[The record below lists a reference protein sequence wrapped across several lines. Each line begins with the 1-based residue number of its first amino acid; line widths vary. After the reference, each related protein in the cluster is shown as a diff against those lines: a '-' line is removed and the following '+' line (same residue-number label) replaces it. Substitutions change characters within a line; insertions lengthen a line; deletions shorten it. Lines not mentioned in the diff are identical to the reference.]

1 MIFTN
6 NIYRKEKNLI
16 SSIMRLMFL
25 FVFLLQGITASA
37 QKVPTIHTSDNKA
50 SYGTGTA
57 LSVPRPTNVAKGDLI
72 VLIFSSQQSAV
83 GTTSCFT
90 VPSGFTLIRNEHDQ
104 SFSSRPEVAVY
115 YKIAGDTEPALYTS
129 TLTQYTE
136 EPRWSALAL
145 RITQHDPLEPILL
158 HNSANSGNL
167 NTPSLDLPSLA
178 ITIKN
183 TLVVGTIGVRRAIS
197 NIVWPIGMSF
207 ADMVV
212 GSGDNDEDTNR
223 PTLFVGSQLYETIGS
238 GETVLNTFSWDGAAK
253 AAGVIFSIKPDIT
266 SADLEINAT
275 VSESAPQRGEE
286 IVFTIT
292 AKNNGT
298 ANSTGTFVNIEIP
311 AGYTY
316 LSHTLSKGQYDPT
329 TKSWFINALANGNEE
344 ELKLTVLVTC
354 STADEHDLKLK
365 IEGDQPDVILTNNE
379 FSISVVPYGICP
391 VVAVPD
397 NITVTQGS
405 PAVLNVLDNDLLG
418 DFDPTTFSSTNIFP
432 KPSNGMLIV
441 GVNGNVTYLPNGNF
455 VGTDSFKYLICGT
468 SGQCSEATVTITV
481 EPDLFDVCM
490 DATRAK
496 TYYLPFPE
504 EPNLLLKALRSA
516 AGGSPN
522 TDIVRNV
529 LSIKVNY
536 PKTVIVYDHW
546 EDGYE
551 TDITNPQQ
559 STTEIWGDGD
569 RSNGV
574 APGYP
579 NDIIPAGGEIIIDK
593 TFAYNRNQFSIQYDG
608 KDKIYSTNDLAIS
621 KITGSNANFGIQN
634 VKTDVIDITRFG
646 KSFTIGF
653 GEDLAALGTRH
664 NSFKYVGVFIRAS
677 EDDTFVELDYN
688 GDGVIDI
695 TKTLNEGEVWL
706 YDGTASMP
714 GKDSDV
720 NKANDI
726 KAGARVIADKPVG
739 VDIVFGGLDSYGTRN
754 LYILP
759 AQFYGSHYI
768 TPVHTTNTAAPVV
781 AYFYNSS
788 SSDIEIE
795 YEAGTGVSDSFTISG
810 NGLNFLTLSEKAGYS
825 FYNVEGKPFTAVI
838 VVDADASGSAYDWAY
853 TMVPSE
859 RLTNFASIAWAPGS
873 DNLSA
878 NYNPIWV
885 TANAPATI
893 YVKWDGNMSDR
904 EADYY
909 TPCGLPYDEAH
920 TITAL
925 QSIRLFDTTD
935 NDQSGAAVFTCGD
948 DPVPFAAVWGQDA
961 FAKNDGKEA
970 TPTASPAMD
979 VGYLMIPR
987 CLDNLIVAND
997 DMEVTEPE
1005 ELVVIDIQNNDAG
1018 YLSTVDPQ
1026 SVVIT
1031 VYPENGTVEVNSDGT
1046 ISYTPNPGFTG
1057 EDVFTYSVCALEYAG
1072 TCDDAIVTIHV
1083 RSCEDAAGSAGTNVI
1098 RGRVFLEQSPYD
1110 GKYHETEMLVE
1121 DVKIN
1126 LYADANCNGVI
1137 DSGEELLES
1146 TTTNIAG
1153 RFTFNTRSDKYARDE
1168 FPSEVYNNNNGT
1180 LNWSNNWSLNPTTS
1194 FSVVTDAIPNALT
1207 NKALLISGNGNIS
1220 RSMDFSG
1227 ATGAALAFKLR
1238 RNEIPPTATLDV
1250 FFNDNLLIRITD
1262 DVGTDLIYEEVILP
1276 ITKSWINTN
1285 GSNTI
1290 RFAASNMI
1298 GSAQYYLDDVELM
1311 QFPTCFVVQIDPSS
1325 ANEFYELGVIK
1336 EFPMSF
1342 AQLGSCASYDYLS
1355 MRSVVTAMDDDE
1367 KILMDVPKNINV
1379 LQNDTGKPD
1388 PSTVQVT
1395 QQPANGIAVVNSDGT
1410 ITYYPNAGFG
1420 GSDTFK
1426 YSVCSLDD
1434 PNVCDEA
1441 EVTINVA
1448 CMSSV
1453 GKNLISGIV
1462 YGDKDEDG
1470 TYDSGE
1476 KGVPN
1481 IPVELYADVN
1491 NNGLVDTG
1499 EPLITTIFTDELGG
1513 YLFKLDCKNEQ
1524 SVRDE
1529 FSVNSFNANDGSELW
1544 ASSWIKSY
1552 DNDDNPSIYI
1562 NAAGKLRIQGDGT
1575 TKAVSIRRT
1584 ADLTG
1589 AVQASLTY
1597 NYAKSAFSS
1606 SSSTIDFV
1614 EVEISPD
1621 GGLTWSRLKLYSGTA
1636 SSSGSETFDISAFI
1650 SPTTTIR
1657 IRESKNSTFIS
1668 TEYMTFDNVEIS
1680 YTLIPP
1686 DGVYVRDEF
1695 STQTYDNNDGA
1706 FDWDSDW
1713 VEIDNNDAATGSV
1726 YINTDGKLRIQ
1737 GDGLTDQKSIQRKV
1751 NLQNVTQATLI
1762 YSYEKSSFSSGS
1774 DDWVD
1779 VEISLN
1785 GVDNWYQ
1792 LKHIS
1797 GTTAAA
1803 GVEIIEIPDAYYGE
1817 HSTIRIIEADHTNFS
1832 NTEYVLFDNFTII
1845 KSYNKY
1851 IVKLKEP
1858 IPDGYLLTTSA
1869 TIPVGFGTCGIG
1881 VCGNNF
1887 GLNAADLEVIKTAS
1901 DNNPI
1906 VGDNVVFTIKV
1917 QNNGPGNSTN
1927 IEIEDKLPNGYVYV
1941 SHTASAGTFN
1951 VSTGIWTIDGILAEA
1966 SEELKITA
1974 TVLEPL
1980 DASLIY
1986 LNTAKIISQD
1996 QSDPDLTNNTS
2007 SIEASPLCLPKLQ
2020 LTKVALTADF
2030 NAPGRLLEYQLK
2042 VKNIGNVGVSNIVV
2056 EDLKADAAPV
2066 YSSGDT
2072 NNNGVLEFGEEW
2084 IYLVEYTSTQY
2095 DIDFG
2100 YYKNTATASGI
2111 PLCGT
2116 LQTVEASAIVFSVAD
2131 PAFTLEKEAISGHDY
2146 MAVGDK
2152 VVYNYTLTNT
2162 GNVSL
2167 DYFTIVDDK
2176 IGTLPVVDI
2185 ALPVGTS
2192 WTVSA
2197 EYTITQAD
2205 IDARKVTNIAIA
2217 STKFDGVVYTAQD
2230 TETVKR
2236 LANNFWMGGTKDY
2249 ENAWWKTDNWT
2260 ANYIPVPG
2268 EDVEFATIANNGKD
2282 AVENLHLDTDRV
2294 IGNLIN
2300 ATDKD
2305 LIITTGNQ
2313 LIIEG
2318 EVIDNNASAGT
2329 IIIKAATDEPTGTL
2343 IFSDPTKNQNVQA
2356 TVEFYN
2362 QAYECDDCGYYRN
2375 QWQYFGIPVKNADF
2389 PYLTPKV
2396 ETVNQWVEPYNGDKW
2411 RPAPYAPDTKLQA
2424 FKGYEMTNSSTV
2436 APTHIYQFK
2445 GELNVGDAT
2454 VPLTHTPTANY
2465 PGMNLVSNSFSA
2477 ALPIS
2482 ADAIVDANTILDEK
2496 TVYLFNTGTRD
2507 QWRKLDGSNVTGVNA
2522 GRYLSVPFALAGTG
2536 TLPGII
2542 PSMHSFMLNANV
2554 SGNITLKYD
2563 ELEKT
2568 ISDTHTPAWRAKRQN
2583 QEYPYIIMDMI
2594 GSESADRVWLFEVEG
2609 TTTGFDNGWDGYKL
2623 KEEHI
2628 TQVYITAENGDIYQV
2643 ASVPEFIGTAIHV
2656 DEMLYEDYQISFSVS
2671 EDIEYRSLYVHDRLT
2686 DNTYPLNDGAEY
2698 SIPTATK
2705 AISNRFKV
2713 VADDFDNAGMSI
2725 IVTVIDKIVHVS
2737 NYSKEDCKVELYNA
2751 SGKLVEQAYVS
2762 KGNTVK
2768 LKGYGIFDPG
2778 VYITKIIGETYVN
2791 KTTKVVIK

>member
-6 NIYRKEKNLI
+6 NIYRKGKNLI

-37 QKVPTIHTSDNKA
+37 QKIPTIQTSDNKA

-158 HNSANSGNL
+158 HNAANSGNL

-178 ITIKN
+178 ITKEN
-183 TLVVGTIGVRRAIS
+183 TLVVGAIGVRRAIS

-212 GSGDNDEDTNR
+212 GDGDNDEDTNR
-223 PTLFVGSQLYETIGS
+223 PTLFVGSQLYETIGL

-253 AAGVIFSIKPDIT
+253 AAGVIFSIKSDIT
-266 SADLEINAT
+266 SADLGINAT
-275 VSESAPQRGEE
+275 VSKSNPQRGEE

-298 ANSTGTFVNIEIP
+298 ANATGTLVSIDIP

-329 TKSWFINALANGNEE
+329 TKSWYINQLANGNEE
-344 ELKLTVLVTC
+344 ELQLTVLVTC

-365 IEGDQPDVILTNNE
+365 IKGDQPDVILTNNE

-397 NITVTQGS
+397 NVTVTQGT

-418 DFDPTTFSSTNIFP
+418 DFDPTTFSSMNIYP

-441 GVNGNVTYLPNGNF
+441 GVDGNVTYLPNGNF

-481 EPDLFDVCM
+481 EPDLFDVCL

-516 AGGSPN
+516 ASQNPN
-522 TDIVRNV
+522 QVTVRNI

-569 RSNGV
+569 ITNGV

-621 KITGSNANFGIQN
+621 KITGSDANFNVQN
-634 VKTDVIDITRFG
+634 IKTDVIDITRFG

-653 GEDLAALGTRH
+653 GEDLTALGTQH
-664 NSFKYVGVFIRAS
+664 NAFKYVGAFIRAS
-677 EDDTFVELDYN
+677 EDDTFVELDYD
-688 GDGVIDI
+688 GDGIIDV

-706 YDGTASMP
+706 YDGTASTP
-714 GKDSDV
+714 GVSSNV
-720 NKANDI
+720 NQANDI

-739 VDIVFGGLDSYGTRN
+739 VDIVFGGIDNYGTRN

-759 AQFYGSHYI
+759 AQFYGSKYI
-768 TPVHTTNTAAPVV
+768 TPVHTTLSTAPVL

-788 SSDIEIE
+788 SNPVTINWK
-795 YEAGTGVSDSFTISG
+795 AGTGNTG
-810 NGLNFLTLSEKAGYS
+810 NFSIPAAGMNFLSLAHSGGYS
-825 FYNVEGKPFTAVI
+825 FESTNDEPFTAVI

-853 TMVPSE
+853 TMVPTE

-873 DNLSA
+873 LNLSA

-885 TANAPATI
+885 TADEPTTI
-893 YVKWDGNMSDR
+893 YVKWDGDMSDK

-925 QSIRLFDTTD
+925 QSLKLYDVKD
-935 NDQSGAAVFTCGD
+935 NDQSGAAVYTCGD

-961 FAKNDGKEA
+961 NAGNP
-970 TPTASPAMD
+970 TPTSGQSLD

-987 CLDNLIVAND
+987 CLNNLIVAND

-1005 ELVVIDIQNNDAG
+1005 ELVVINIHNNDAG
-1018 YLSTVDPQ
+1018 YLCTVDPE

-1057 EDVFTYSVCALEYAG
+1057 EDIFTYSVCALEYAG

-1083 RSCEDAAGSAGTNVI
+1083 RSCEDAAGSAGTNAI

-1110 GKYHETEMLVE
+1110 GKYHETEILVN
-1121 DVKIN
+1121 DVKVN
-1126 LYADANCNGVI
+1126 LYADRNCNGVV

-1153 RFTFNTRSDKYARDE
+1153 RFTFNTRGDKYARDE
-1168 FPSEVYNNNNGT
+1168 FPSNAYNSDNGT
-1180 LNWSNNWSLNPTTS
+1180 LSWSSNWSPSPATS
-1194 FSVVTDAIPNALT
+1194 FSVVTDALPNALT
-1207 NKALLISGNGNIS
+1207 NFALRISGSGNIS
-1220 RSMDFSG
+1220 RSMNFSG
-1227 ATGAALAFKLR
+1227 ATGAALSFKLR
-1238 RNEIPPTATLDV
+1238 RNEIAPTATLDV
-1250 FFNDNLLIRITD
+1250 FFNDNLLIKITD
-1262 DVGTDLIYEEVILP
+1262 DIGTDLLYEEFILP
-1276 ITKSWINTN
+1276 ITNSWIEAN
-1285 GSNTI
+1285 GNNTI
-1290 RFAASNMI
+1290 RFVASNII

-1325 ANEFYELGVIK
+1325 ANEFYELGVTK

-1355 MRSVVTAMDDDE
+1355 MRAVVTAMDDDE
-1367 KILMDVPKNINV
+1367 KVLMDVPKNINV
-1379 LQNDTGKPD
+1379 LQNDIGKPD

-1395 QQPANGIAVVNSDGT
+1395 QQPANGIVVVNRDGT

-1420 GSDTFK
+1420 GSDIFK

-1448 CMSSV
+1448 CMSSA

-1481 IPVELYADVN
+1481 IPVELYADIN

-1499 EPLITTIFTDELGG
+1499 EPLVATVVTDELGG
-1513 YLFKLDCKNEQ
+1513 YLFKMDCNNEK
-1524 SVRDE
+1524 SVKDE
-1529 FSVNSFNANDGSELW
+1529 FSVNFFNENDGSELW

-1552 DNDDNPSIYI
+1552 DNEDNPSIYI

-1597 NYAKSAFSS
+1597 DYAKSAFSS

-1713 VEIDNNDAATGSV
+1713 VEIDNNNAATGSV

-1737 GDGLTDQKSIQRKV
+1737 GDGLTDQKSLQRKV

-1762 YSYEKSSFSSGS
+1762 YSYEKSSFSHASN
-1774 DDWVD
+1774 DWVD

-1797 GTTAAA
+1797 GTAAA
-1803 GVEIIEIPDAYYGE
+1803 SGVEIIDIPDTYYGE
-1817 HSTIRIIEADHTNFS
+1817 NSTIRIIEANHTNFS

-1845 KSYNKY
+1845 KSYNNY

-1869 TIPVGFGTCGIG
+1869 TIPVVFGTCGIG
-1881 VCGNNF
+1881 ECGNNF

-1901 DNNPI
+1901 DNNPK
-1906 VGDNVVFTIKV
+1906 VGDNVVFTIKA
-1917 QNNGPGNSTN
+1917 QNNGHGNSTN
-1927 IEIEDKLPNGYVYV
+1927 IVIEDKLPNGYVYV
-1941 SHTASAGTFN
+1941 SHTASAGNFN

-2042 VKNIGNVGVSNIVV
+2042 VKNIGNVGISNIVV

-2116 LQTVEASAIVFSVAD
+2116 LQTVEASAIVFSVAE

-2167 DYFTIVDDK
+2167 DYFTIEDDK

-2185 ALPVGTS
+2185 ALPAGNS

-2205 IDARKVTNIAIA
+2205 IDARSVTNIAIA
-2217 STKFDGVVYTAQD
+2217 STKFNGIVYTAQD

-2249 ENAWWKTDNWT
+2249 ENAWWETDNWT
-2260 ANYIPVPG
+2260 SNYIPDPG
-2268 EDVEFATIANNGKD
+2268 EDVEFATIANNGKA

-2294 IGNLIN
+2294 IGDLIN

-2305 LIITTGNQ
+2305 LVITTGNQ
-2313 LIIEG
+2313 LIING
-2318 EVIDNNASAGT
+2318 EVIDTNASAGT
-2329 IIIKAATDEPTGTL
+2329 IVIKAASDDPTGTL

-2424 FKGYEMTNSSTV
+2424 FKGYEMTNTSTV
-2436 APTHIYQFK
+2436 KPTHIYQFK

-2482 ADAIVDANTILDEK
+2482 ANAIVDANTILDEQ

-2507 QWRKLDGSNVTGVNA
+2507 QWRKLDGSNVSGINA
-2522 GRYLSVPFALAGTG
+2522 GRYLAVPFHLAGTG
-2536 TLPGII
+2536 SLPATI
-2542 PSMHSFMLNANV
+2542 PSMHSFMLNASA
-2554 SGNITLKYD
+2554 SGNISLKYD
-2563 ELEKT
+2563 KLEKT
-2568 ISDTHTPAWRAKRQN
+2568 ITDANTPVWRAKDQN
-2583 QEYPYIIMDMI
+2583 QKHSYIVMDVI
-2594 GSESADRVWLFEVEG
+2594 GSESADRVWLFEVDG
-2609 TTTGFDNGWDGYKL
+2609 STTGFDNGWDGYKML
-2623 KEEHI
+2623 ENGI
-2628 TQVYITAENGDIYQV
+2628 TQLYVSAEDNQNYQV
-2643 ASVPEFIGTAIHV
+2643 ASVPEILETTITLN
-2656 DEMLYEDYQISFSVS
+2656 EIPEENYQISFLVS
-2671 EDIEYRSLYVHDRLT
+2671 EDIEYRNLYVHDRLT
-2686 DNTYPLNDGAEY
+2686 GNTYPLSDGAEY

-2705 AISNRFKV
+2705 AIANRFKIV
-2713 VADDFDNAGMSI
+2713 SDDLGDHADMSI
-2725 IVTVIDKIVHVS
+2725 VVTVIDRLVNVS
-2737 NYSKEDCKVELYNA
+2737 NYSNEDCKVELYNA
-2751 SGKLVEQAYVS
+2751 SGKLIEQAFVD
-2762 KGNTVK
+2762 KGNTIK
-2768 LKGYGIFDPG
+2768 LKAYGIIEPG
-2778 VYITKIIGETYVN
+2778 VYITKVTGQMHIN
-2791 KTTKVVIK
+2791 KTTKVIIK